1 MDRVPAAAR
10 KRALAVLVLTALA
23 MMSAWE
29 LYVRTLDSNET
40 TLKAAEV
47 AADRMR
53 KPAEGNAR
61 RVFVFGSSRAFRGI
75 SPTTVREQLGDVWD
89 VRQIAV
95 PMGNGPAQL
104 HAGMDWFKA
113 GDVAV
118 VECTPLVA
126 YTGLRLDAQSELE
139 QRLQGAGA
147 GRLEK
152 ELISVLRQHL
162 AFSRGLY
169 SPGEQLRKL
178 ARDTLNPGT
187 PAAVEELPIKPTII
201 HPDGWQEYTGEFDP
215 SLAIGPLEYLKK
227 TAPADAT
234 QAFNGVLWRLRGDV
248 RLLESR
254 GVLVVFLRLP
264 SEGAHAAAEEMLFPR
279 ARYWNRLQG
288 EFPGR
293 CWHFADFEATRDLA
307 TYDYTHLSSRSA
319 LAYSRWLGARLRG
332 FTEEHSP

>member
-53 KPAEGNAR
+53 DPAEGNVR

-75 SPTTVREQLGDVWD
+75 SPNTVREQLGDVWD

-169 SPGEQLRKL
+169 SPGEQLRVL
-178 ARDTLNPGT
+178 ARDTLNPGA
-187 PAAVEELPIKPTII
+187 PPAVEELQIKSIVM

-215 SLAIGPLEYLKK
+215 GLT
-227 TAPADAT
+227 TAPP
-234 QAFNGVLWRLRGDV
+234 GVL
-248 RLLESR
+248 
-254 GVLVVFLRLP
+254 
-264 SEGAHAAAEEMLFPR
+264 EEDR
-279 ARYWNRLQG
+279 
-288 EFPGR
+288 PG
-293 CWHFADFEATRDLA
+293 
-307 TYDYTHLSSRSA
+307 
-319 LAYSRWLGARLRG
+319 
-332 FTEEHSP
+332 